1 MMFEGNLKSEEESHA
16 DVGGEG
22 LGQRGQC
29 MQRPW
34 KDSGVS
40 EELLSCQWGWSTVRG
55 RSKTCRTPWGVLRPG
70 SPGR

>member
-34 KDSGVS
+34 KDSSVS
-40 EELLSCQWGWSTVRG
+40 EG
-55 RSKTCRTPWGVLRPG
+55 
-70 SPGR
+70 